1 MISTTIESDLLSTK
15 LFFSRKQGKNSDYV
29 AILEEGDPK
38 SSVETFEI

>member
-15 LFFSRKQGKNSDYV
+15 SFFSRKQGKNSEV

-38 SSVETFEI
+38 LSVETFEI